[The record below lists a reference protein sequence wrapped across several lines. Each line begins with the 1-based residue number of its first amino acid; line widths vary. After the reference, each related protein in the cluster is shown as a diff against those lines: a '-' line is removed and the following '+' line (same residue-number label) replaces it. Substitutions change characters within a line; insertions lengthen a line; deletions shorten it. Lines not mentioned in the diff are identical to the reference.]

1 MRNKIVAVAVAG
13 GLVLGTGIFA
23 VLVVDSG
30 VAFASDET
38 DFASGGDS
46 DRPHHRHRAI
56 LEEVLED
63 LVASGTIDQ
72 DQVDAITEALVAKA
86 ESLRAE
92 RDEVRDLIEGFLD
105 DDVITED
112 ELAQLPDDHPFN
124 NPDGR
129 PAGALEDGQ
138 LTRAEIE
145 QARPHPR
152 GEWFKRGIR
161 WGALLD
167 DGGIDQSEYD
177 GLPDGHPLKDID
189 VSEYL
194 DDGVITIA
202 ELREI
207 RKSQSTSGD
216 DA

>member
-13 GLVLGTGIFA
+13 GLVLGMGIFA
-23 VLVVDSG
+23 VLAVDPG

-38 DFASGGDS
+38 DSTSGGDS
-46 DRPHHRHRAI
+46 DRPHHRHSAI

-72 DQVDAITEALVAKA
+72 GQADAITEALVAKA

-92 RDEVRDLIEGFLD
+92 RDEVRELIESFLD

-124 NPDGR
+124 NPDGWF
-129 PAGALEDGQ
+129 AGALKDGQ
-138 LTRAEIE
+138 LTRAQIE
-145 QARPHPR
+145 QARPSRR

-161 WGALLD
+161 WGALVD
-167 DGGIDQSEYD
+167 DGGIDRSEYE
-177 GLPDGHPLKDID
+177 GLPGDHPLKDID

-207 RKSQSTSGD
+207 RKSQSISGD